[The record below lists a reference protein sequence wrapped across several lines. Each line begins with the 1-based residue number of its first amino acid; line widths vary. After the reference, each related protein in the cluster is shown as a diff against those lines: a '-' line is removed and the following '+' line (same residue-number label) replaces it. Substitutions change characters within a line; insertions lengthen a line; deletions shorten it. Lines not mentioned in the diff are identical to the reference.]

1 MMSAGAETVKQRCA
15 AMTRA
20 GAPCRGWALPERD
33 YCVFHS
39 AEAVEGRR
47 SGGAASS
54 NVQRGLKRLPPNLRE
69 VMDHVALGVEQV
81 HEGAL
86 KPAQLSAMAAGAM
99 ALIKLVEAAVLAPE
113 VEALRVQVR
122 ELLALSER
130 EEESVVEP

>member
-1 MMSAGAETVKQRCA
+1 MSTEAETGKRRCA

-54 NVQRGLKRLPPNLRE
+54 NVQRGLKRLPPSLRE
-69 VMDHVALGVEQV
+69 VMEHVALGVEQV

-86 KPAQLSAMAAGAM
+86 KPAQLSAMAAGAT

-113 VEALRVQVR
+113 IEALRAQVR

-130 EEESVVEP
+130 EEGSVVEP